1 MERPVNYGFL
11 VSHFV
16 VGSSAGGKSRRL
28 SRRLITLIFV
38 GRNRIIVIRRE
49 LPRTNDADSARRPTA
64 LIRIKLQF
72 VGCESISYSAK
83 QLLLIRDSHPVA
95 VKLGK
100 RDAELLMVALGF
112 FLEDA
117 NRHGLPQGHRIISVG
132 APVDPGKN
140 TVTEA
145 HVAR

>member
-1 MERPVNYGFL
+1 MTCQLGATVFFFL
-11 VSHFV
+11 LFPRRRQR
-16 VGSSAGGKSRRL
+16 KSWSRWF
-28 SRRLITLIFV
+28 SRRLITLIFA
-38 GRNRIIVIRRE
+38 GRDRIIVIRRE

-83 QLLLIRDSHPVA
+83 QRLLIRDSHPVA

-112 FLEDA
+112 FL
-117 NRHGLPQGHRIISVG
+117 
-132 APVDPGKN
+132 
-140 TVTEA
+140 
-145 HVAR
+145 